1 MKYDSANRLISYNGK
16 EVKYDADGNM
26 IYGPLDGKMTE
37 FKYDA
42 RNRLIQAGDVKYN
55 YDAEN
60 VRISAE
66 YVKYTETYVTDRES
80 DLSRTLQIIRDKDT
94 VNYYYGVGLIYEN
107 SITGILVYHFDHLGS
122 TRKITD
128 KAGKIKYSFHYGTY
142 GELLSVW
149 DSDSTE
155 NSDAKSDSIA
165 SSVTLASINSKHPIR
180 FLYNGALGVITDDSG
195 LLYMRQRYYDT
206 DIKRFINQDVL
217 TGDTTESQSLNRYAY
232 VQGNPINYNDPF
244 GLSPRHILA
253 PYANVAHDILNIAS
267 IVPGPV
273 GAIAGVTN
281 AMVYLLMGDRVN
293 ACKCII
299 QAALTGA
306 ALPIAGIAIGGLC
319 NLNTTARLVTAFT
332 LIGAGAYTVGT
343 SFVDFCSYYEKLSAE
358 IAKGENA
365 NGADIFHY
373 ISGLIQSGAGMVY
386 GGLSIAGGA
395 SGLMNQC
402 FVEGTEVA
410 TDDGLKNIEDIEEG
424 DVVWSCNPDTG
435 ETGLKSVKQVFV
447 NETDELV
454 HITITN
460 DSGKTENI
468 DTTVRHPFYVVDYG
482 FKYASELRIGDRV
495 KSVDGDIYEVSKV
508 DIEKLSEPIKVY
520 NFEVEDWHTYF
531 VSEEMILVH
540 NMCSTNTTT
549 SKTTGE
555 GGRDTV
561 SWSNHGYKHFPNKNK
576 SWKDIVNSTKSG
588 PAKYSFDIQD
598 IEAFERTA
606 WETGTPVT
614 NGKNWRVNKYD
625 TVIGAVNGKETI
637 YVRIENSSN
646 TIHGHPI
653 SEAEYYKLLK
663 NN

>member
-1 MKYDSANRLISYNGK
+1 MS
-16 EVKYDADGNM
+16 
-26 IYGPLDGKMTE
+26 
-37 FKYDA
+37 
-42 RNRLIQAGDVKYN
+42 RNRFLCSVHILYASGKF
-55 YDAEN
+55 
-60 VRISAE
+60 
-66 YVKYTETYVTDRES
+66 
-80 DLSRTLQIIRDKDT
+80 
-94 VNYYYGVGLIYEN
+94 EN
-107 SITGILVYHFDHLGS
+107 SITGILVYHFDYLGS

-128 KAGKIKYSFHYGTY
+128 KAGK
-142 GELLSVW
+142 
-149 DSDSTE
+149 
-155 NSDAKSDSIA
+155 
-165 SSVTLASINSKHPIR
+165 
-180 FLYNGALGVITDDSG
+180 
-195 LLYMRQRYYDT
+195 
-206 DIKRFINQDVL
+206 
-217 TGDTTESQSLNRYAY
+217 
-232 VQGNPINYNDPF
+232 INYNDPF

-454 HITITN
+454 HVTITV
-460 DSGKTENI
+460 DTEGK
-468 DTTVRHPFYVVDYG
+468 
-482 FKYASELRIGDRV
+482 
-495 KSVDGDIYEVSKV
+495 
-508 DIEKLSEPIKVY
+508 
-520 NFEVEDWHTYF
+520 
-531 VSEEMILVH
+531 
-540 NMCSTNTTT
+540 
-549 SKTTGE
+549 
-555 GGRDTV
+555 
-561 SWSNHGYKHFPNKNK
+561 
-576 SWKDIVNSTKSG
+576 
-588 PAKYSFDIQD
+588 
-598 IEAFERTA
+598 
-606 WETGTPVT
+606 VT
-614 NGKNWRVNKYD
+614 N
-625 TVIGAVNGKETI
+625 
-637 YVRIENSSN
+637 
-646 TIHGHPI
+646 
-653 SEAEYYKLLK
+653 YKLNKLGEITGPWPE
-663 NN
+663 

>member
-1 MKYDSANRLISYNGK
+1 MCSVHILYASGK
-16 EVKYDADGNM
+16 
-26 IYGPLDGKMTE
+26 
-37 FKYDA
+37 F
-42 RNRLIQAGDVKYN
+42 
-55 YDAEN
+55 
-60 VRISAE
+60 
-66 YVKYTETYVTDRES
+66 
-80 DLSRTLQIIRDKDT
+80 
-94 VNYYYGVGLIYEN
+94 EN

-142 GELLSVW
+142 GELLYVW
-149 DSDSTE
+149 GADSTE
-155 NSDAKSDSIA
+155 SFAAKNDSID
-165 SSVTLASINSKHPIR
+165 SSAALASINSKHPIR

-395 SGLMNQC
+395 SGLMNLC
-402 FVEGTEVA
+402 FVAGTEVA

-454 HITITN
+454 HVTITN

-482 FKYASELRIGDRV
+482 FKYASELKIGDRV
-495 KSVDGDIYEVSKV
+495 KSVDGDIYEVSNV
-508 DIEKLSEPIKVY
+508 DSEKLAKPVKVY

-540 NMCSTNTTT
+540 NMCAKKSVESVLTKKKNEKTSSRSSSKPQYVPTKKHDPVHGWGSENPIPDIETGQNLLNTSYSSNANKQLYNIYNGRIIKFQPDTFENGWHASYLVENT
-549 SKTTGE
+549 AKEVPTDVLRKMLKDGLITKTQYNKFT
-555 GGRDTV
+555 
-561 SWSNHGYKHFPNKNK
+561 KNK
-576 SWKDIVNSTKSG
+576 
-588 PAKYSFDIQD
+588 
-598 IEAFERTA
+598 
-606 WETGTPVT
+606 
-614 NGKNWRVNKYD
+614 
-625 TVIGAVNGKETI
+625 
-637 YVRIENSSN
+637 
-646 TIHGHPI
+646 
-653 SEAEYYKLLK
+653 
-663 NN
+663 